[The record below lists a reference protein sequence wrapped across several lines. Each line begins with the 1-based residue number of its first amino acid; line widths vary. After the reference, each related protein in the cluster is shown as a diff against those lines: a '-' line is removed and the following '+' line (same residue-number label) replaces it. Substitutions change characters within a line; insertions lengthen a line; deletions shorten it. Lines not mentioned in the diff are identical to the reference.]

1 MAVRGCRNTFAGGA
15 IERSKSVAR
24 VAACD
29 FDTAILNGRL
39 PFYIHPAHEWLDSW
53 SEVRREREGEG
64 YIISQYRILLCL
76 TLSPHV
82 KVSTCRAPASLR
94 L

>member
-53 SEVRREREGEG
+53 SEVRRVF
-64 YIISQYRILLCL
+64 ISQYRILL
-76 TLSPHV
+76 
-82 KVSTCRAPASLR
+82 VSNLVTSR
-94 L
+94 